1 MINHKKGKTCA
12 WKRISYELKSLKQI
26 WYVSQ
31 IFRAIELNTFL
42 LKIIQMWKQFLEEM
56 EQDLCLE
63 GDWGRVGGEDKEYEA
78 QASAFYHIIIITKK
92 GRD

>member
-1 MINHKKGKTCA
+1 
-12 WKRISYELKSLKQI
+12 
-26 WYVSQ
+26 
-31 IFRAIELNTFL
+31 
-42 LKIIQMWKQFLEEM
+42 MWKQFLEEM